1 MKKTLLAAVVISMP
15 GLTGTALAADLA
27 FKTPS
32 PPAAPA
38 FSWSSCY
45 FGMHVGG
52 AFARKSMTDPVALA
66 EGDAAS
72 QDPTFAPSSTGV
84 TTAKVSPSGVV
95 VGGQLGCDYQFAP
108 HWVVG
113 IEGMA
118 SGSDLL
124 GATTVG
130 LPGGDPGDNASV
142 SSRTTF
148 LSSVTGR
155 LGYAIDRTL
164 FYGKAG
170 IAWADNRYDVT
181 GTLAGNPIALEG
193 FDTRTGWTAG
203 AGVEWAFARNWS
215 VSLEYD
221 YYSFGTGTA
230 ILSDGDFSGPLN
242 AKQNIQVV
250 KAGVNFHMWSGW

>member
-1 MKKTLLAAVVISMP
+1 MRKTLVTAAVISMP
-15 GLTGTALAADLA
+15 GLMGSALAADLA
-27 FKTPS
+27 PVKTPWNA
-32 PPAAPA
+32 PAPA

-45 FGMHVGG
+45 FGMHAGG
-52 AFARKSMTDPVALA
+52 AFASKSMTDPVALA
-66 EGDAAS
+66 ESDAAS
-72 QDPTFAPSSTGV
+72 QGAVLGANTGV
-84 TTAKVSPSGVV
+84 TTANVSPNGVV

-130 LPGGDPGDNASV
+130 LPGGNPGDNASV

-155 LGYAIDRTL
+155 LGYAIDHTL
-164 FYGKAG
+164 IYGKAG
-170 IAWADNRYDVT
+170 VAWADNRYDVT
-181 GTLAGNPIALEG
+181 GSLAGNPIALEG

-203 AGVEWAFARNWS
+203 GGVEWAFARHWS
-215 VSLEYD
+215 INVEYD
-221 YYSFGTGTA
+221 YYSFGTRTA
-230 ILSDGDFSGPLN
+230 VLSDGGFSGPLD

-250 KAGVNFHMWSGW
+250 KAGLNFHFGSGW

>member
-1 MKKTLLAAVVISMP
+1 MKKALLVAVAIAMP
-15 GLTGTALAADLA
+15 GIAGSAIAADLG
-27 FKTPS
+27 TPLKAA
-32 PPAAPA
+32 PAPA

-45 FGMHVGG
+45 FGMHAGG
-52 AFARKSMTDPVALA
+52 AFASKSMTDPVALA
-66 EGDAAS
+66 ESDAAS
-72 QDPTFAPSSTGV
+72 QGAILPPLTAV
-84 TTAKVSPSGVV
+84 TTAKVSPNGVV

-124 GATTVG
+124 GATSVG
-130 LPGGDPGDNASV
+130 LPGGNVGDSASV

-155 LGYAIDRTL
+155 LGYAIDHTL

-170 IAWADNRYDVT
+170 VAWADNRYDVT
-181 GTLAGNPIALEG
+181 GSLAGNPIALEG

-203 AGVEWAFARNWS
+203 AGAEWAFARHWS
-215 VSLEYD
+215 INIEYD
-221 YYSFGTGTA
+221 YYSFGTRTA
-230 ILSDGDFSGPLN
+230 VLSDGNFSGPLD

-250 KAGVNFHMWSGW
+250 KAGLNFHMWSGW